1 MTNEKI
7 LKKAVEKAESN
18 GYYTEIHNF
27 GNDEGLFAD
36 EYFHIIFSHDFAKA
50 FLGKEYPKEMKLVGN
65 FPYWKMELTQMV
77 LKEKPIKYLEKFL

>member
-50 FLGKEYPKEMKLVGN
+50 F
-65 FPYWKMELTQMV
+65 W
-77 LKEKPIKYLEKFL
+77 